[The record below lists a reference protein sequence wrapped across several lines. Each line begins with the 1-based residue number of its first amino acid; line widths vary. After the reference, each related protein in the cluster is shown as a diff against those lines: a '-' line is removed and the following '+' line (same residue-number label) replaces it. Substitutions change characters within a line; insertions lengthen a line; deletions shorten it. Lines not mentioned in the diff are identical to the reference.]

1 MQRLIAASML
11 LVPVSLVQAALFLP
25 ASPVGTLPA
34 TGLANLSGLASSR
47 ANPGV
52 LWAHNDRAGTNHL
65 FAITSAGNVLAT
77 LAVNGAT
84 NIDWEDLATGPGP
97 VPGRSYLY
105 VSDLGAVDTGGAIY
119 RIAEPTLLT
128 GPTSVQAERI
138 SLNYPSGS
146 YRSETLLV
154 DPITGETLV
163 ITKEPRNA
171 RVYRTPADETTPTMS
186 FLFDMNPDEQQ
197 PFRDLTAGDVSPDG
211 SLIVLRN
218 NQRAWAFE
226 RTPGQTLAEALQGS
240 YETITLAFEPKGE
253 ALAFAADG
261 SGFYTASEQSP
272 PAYPGAQ
279 PIFFYGI
286 VPEPTM
292 LGLLGAAVLLGR
304 VAHRR

>member
-1 MQRLIAASML
+1 MSRLLTTFLLLGLATSAHAA
-11 LVPVSLVQAALFLP
+11 VFQPAVQ
-25 ASPVGTLPA
+25 VGTLPA
-34 TGLANLSGLASSR
+34 SGLANVSGLASSR
-47 ANPGV
+47 ANPGI
-52 LWAHNDRAGTNHL
+52 LWAHNDRAGTNQL
-65 FAITSAGNVLAT
+65 LAMTPAGSVIAT
-77 LAVNGAT
+77 LVVNGAT
-84 NIDWEDLATGPGP
+84 NIDWEDAAVGPGP
-97 VPGRSYLY
+97 VSGRSYLY
-105 VSDLGAVDTGGAIY
+105 ISDLGAVDTGGAIY

-138 SLNYPSGS
+138 GLNYPSGS
-146 YRSETLLV
+146 HRSETLLV

-186 FLFDMNPDEQQ
+186 FLFDMNSDEQQ

-226 RTPGQTLAEALQGS
+226 RSPGETLAQALQGS
-240 YETITLAFEPKGE
+240 YQTITLAFEPKGE
-253 ALAFAADG
+253 TLAFAADG

-292 LGLLGAAVLLGR
+292 LGLLGLGVLFGR